1 MATFTIFDVIGNPIL
16 TAPITNKARWDR
28 ELMKSNFIYLPF
40 KTAEKIILPVGSYI
54 VFTYKIDKVREV
66 TRKFFLMESYE
77 PTQVDEMSWKY
88 TPEFQHPEMLL
99 GKVPFFIFGRNSKGE
114 KTKKFTF
121 PYMGT
126 FVDISNVIVTFLND
140 NIKLENCGWKVIF
153 SGVSDKSVK
162 ISFSNN
168 DFRSALGLIAKAIS
182 DNCEWHIDYDNEII
196 YFGIIRLGNE
206 AEAEKTYYME
216 DGTPLGSGMEC
227 LCSLDYKQP
236 KSNTFLDD
244 ETFEKI
250 NNLNKK

>member
-1 MATFTIFDVIGNPIL
+1 MATFTIFDVSDNPIL
-16 TAPITNKARWDR
+16 TVPITKETRWNR
-28 ELMKSNFIYLPF
+28 ELMKSNFISLSF
-40 KTAEKIILPVGSYI
+40 RLAEKVILPVCSYI
-54 VFTYKIDKVREV
+54 IYTYKIDKVREV

-77 PTQVDEMSWKY
+77 PTQMDEMSWKY

-99 GKVPFFIFGRNSKGE
+99 SKVPFFIFGRNSKGE
-114 KTKKFTF
+114 EIMKYIF
-121 PYMGT
+121 PYYGT
-126 FVDISNVIVTFLND
+126 FVDISNVIKTFLND
-140 NIKLENCGWKVIF
+140 NIKLGKCGWNVIF
-153 SGVSDKSVK
+153 LGVSDKSVK

-196 YFGIIRLGNE
+196 YFGIIRLSNE
-206 AEAEKTYYME
+206 TEAEKTYYKE
-216 DGTPLGSGMEC
+216 DGTPLESGIGC

>member
-1 MATFTIFDVIGNPIL
+1 MANITIFDVNGNPIL
-16 TAPITNKARWDR
+16 TPSVTKDAIWTR
-28 ELMKSNFIYLPF
+28 ELMKSNFISLSF
-40 KTAEKIILPVGSYI
+40 RLAEKIILPVGSFI

-66 TRKFFLMESYE
+66 TRKFSLMDAYE

-99 GKVPFFIFGRNSKGE
+99 SRIPFFIFGRNSKGE
-114 KTKKFTF
+114 EIKKFTF
-121 PYMGT
+121 PYLGT
-126 FVDISNVIVTFLND
+126 FVDISNVIKTFLND
-140 NIKLENCGWKVIF
+140 NIKLEECGWNVIF

-168 DFRSALGLIAKAIS
+168 DFRSALGLIANAIS

-196 YFGIIRLGNE
+196 YFGNICLGNE
-206 AEAEKTYYME
+206 ADKRYYME
-216 DGTPLGSGMEC
+216 NGTPLGSNIGC

-250 NNLNKK
+250 NNKNKK

>member
-16 TAPITNKARWDR
+16 TASITNEARWER

-66 TRKFFLMESYE
+66 TRKFFLMNSYE
-77 PTQVDEMSWKY
+77 PTQLDEMSWKY

-99 GKVPFFIFGRNSKGE
+99 SRLPFFIFGRNSKGE

-153 SGVSDKSVK
+153 SGVSDKFVK

-206 AEAEKTYYME
+206 AEAEKTYYKE

-227 LCSLDYKQP
+227 LCSLDYNQP
-236 KSNTFLDD
+236 KSNSFFDD